1 MNNPF
6 DNFSATLVQPQQ
18 PDFQAMVQQ
27 ARQNPQA
34 FENFVRQTNPQA
46 YQQALQLRNSGNIQN
61 VVMQML
67 QSRGINPNVFRM
79 LGII

>member
-6 DNFSATLVQPQQ
+6 DNFSATFVQPQQ
-18 PDFQAMVQQ
+18 PDFQAIVQQ

-46 YQQALQLRNSGNIQN
+46 YQQALQLRNSGNVQN

-67 QSRGINPNVFRM
+67 QNRGINPNVFRM